1 MNKVK
6 YNNIQIEEWGADA
19 VKAAI
24 SKTDTLHAFIEKNDK
39 RPFWDGEVFI
49 YKSNDWRN
57 INFIGK
63 VQVQVKGKAARTKD
77 LLKSEISFSPR
88 VVDLLNYEKNSGV
101 IYFVVLIDKENNE
114 HRKIYYNEL
123 TPHKIRTLI
132 EGKEEQKTLRVLFKE
147 FPLNKFNIQ
156 NLFHRF
162 HLSSSQSYLPIIT
175 IDKLNTIK
183 DIEKIT
189 FTVIEANPDLIPKNT
204 YDILFHDKAFWTVK
218 QKGHPTPYQIEI
230 AEKIDLKISTLE
242 KQDIIVN
249 GEKFEKY
256 LSIERGSDY
265 IAFKFGESVILKY
278 PKDGKKGKLTYTHSD
293 KLTQRIKDFNFLILF
308 MENALIQKENGET
321 IELGAFNKETEFN
334 ISELKKELQT
344 YLQIDEF
351 WKSIGVYDEFII
363 GNINLNSSMEEL
375 EVIANSINGK
385 YNVISGLDTNNPVTL
400 VKKAISNFT
409 LLLFFVVEDKDKKKF
424 KIYNFTDYERKF
436 VYIIDGKEHEASRY
450 SALKPIDY
458 IEVSN
463 INFSD
468 ILKSFKQIKIT
479 DNNIYTYFNLDLLK
493 LLMAYDMHENKPHKI
508 LKAAQDIA
516 KWLLDKSDDDL
527 QNEIK
532 VINYL
537 QALKRERTLT
547 DKENIKLYEIERNS
561 EELLYKIG
569 ANILLDNYKV
579 AQIQFEKL
587 SDVEKEKFK
596 TFPIYN
602 LWKPSSKKTSSRKT
616 FSK

>member
-6 YNNIQIEEWGADA
+6 YNTIQIEEWGADA
-19 VKAAI
+19 VKAVI
-24 SKTDTLHAFIEKNDK
+24 SKTDTLHSYIEKNDK

-63 VQVQVKGKAARTKD
+63 VQVQVKGNAARTKD

-88 VVDLLNYEKNSGV
+88 VVDLLNYEKNRGV

-156 NLFHRF
+156 NIFQRF

-175 IDKLNTIK
+175 IDKLSTIK

-189 FTVIEANPDLIPKNT
+189 FTVIEADPDLIPKNT

-218 QKGHPTPYQIEI
+218 QKGHPTPYQIDVN
-230 AEKIDLKISTLE
+230 EKINLKISTSE

-265 IAFKFGESVILKY
+265 FAFKFGESVILKY
-278 PKDGKKGKLTYTHSD
+278 PKDGKKGKFTYTHSD

-321 IELGAFNKETEFN
+321 IEFGVFNKETEIN

-351 WKSIGVYDEFII
+351 WKSIGVYDDFII
-363 GNINLNSSMEEL
+363 GEIDSNSSIKEL
-375 EVIANSINGK
+375 EIFANCMNGK
-385 YNVISGLDTNNPVTL
+385 HKVINALDTNEPVTL
-400 VKKAISNFT
+400 VKKTISNFT
-409 LLLFFVVEDKDKKKF
+409 LLLFYVLEDKDKKHF
-424 KIYNFTDYERKF
+424 NIYNFSDYERMF
-436 VYIIDGKEHEASRY
+436 MYIIDGQEHEASRY

-458 IEVSN
+458 TEVSN

-493 LLMAYDMHENKPHKI
+493 LLMAYDMRENKQYKI
-508 LKAAQDIA
+508 LKAAQEIA
-516 KWLLDKSDDDL
+516 KWLLDKSEGIL
-527 QNEIK
+527 PYEIK

-537 QALKRERTLT
+537 QALKRERTLSEE
-547 DKENIKLYEIERNS
+547 ENIMLYDIEKDSVELIYKL
-561 EELLYKIG
+561 G
-569 ANILLDNYKV
+569 ANILLDNLKG
-579 AQIQFEKL
+579 AQIQFDKL
-587 SDVEKEKFK
+587 SIEDKEKFK
-596 TFPIYN
+596 TYPIYN
-602 LWKPSSKKTSSRKT
+602 LWNPKSIRDN
-616 FSK
+616 